1 MAITKVAVELEG
13 FGKFGDLE
21 KLEKLETFCL
31 GLVA

>member
-1 MAITKVAVELEG
+1 MAITKVAVELEE
-13 FGKFGDLE
+13 FSKFSNLE